1 MEPLAIGDIEDPVIL
16 RGTSPGGVRHKTRR
30 IDVRRTCAARGCT
43 TVLSAYNPGTLCWQ
57 HETPR
62 AFIARGERRR
72 VELRQTA

>member
-43 TVLSAYNPGTLCWQ
+43 TVLSAYNPGTSL
-57 HETPR
+57 
-62 AFIARGERRR
+62 AG
-72 VELRQTA
+72 